1 MDVFTFRLMEMNWSC
16 WWLKRKGKAQG
27 KFLYMEK
34 KEVILI
40 QW

>member
-1 MDVFTFRLMEMNWSC
+1 MDVFTFTLMEMNWSC

-27 KFLYMEK
+27 KIPVYGQ